1 MVGGKLY
8 FAYGSNISLDQM
20 AHRCPDAALLGP
32 VFLPNYE
39 LRFRGNDGG
48 RGVAT
53 IVPCRGAET
62 WGVLWKLTPEC
73 EQALNRYEGFP
84 TVYDKQIVV
93 VHDAAGKRHRVM
105 TYAMTHERTREPVLP
120 SRAYYET
127 IRRGY
132 LQNGLPPH
140 SLDQAMSRTRSE
152 VWELERESQ
161 TDWPILAY
169 MNPSVKKKGKSRE
182 R

>member
-1 MVGGKLY
+1 
-8 FAYGSNISLDQM
+8 
-20 AHRCPDAALLGP
+20 
-32 VFLPNYE
+32 
-39 LRFRGNDGG
+39 
-48 RGVAT
+48 
-53 IVPCRGAET
+53 
-62 WGVLWKLTPEC
+62 
-73 EQALNRYEGFP
+73 
-84 TVYDKQIVV
+84 
-93 VHDAAGKRHRVM
+93 M

-132 LQNGLPPH
+132 LQNGLPLH

-152 VWELERESQ
+152 IWELERESQ
-161 TDWPILAY
+161 TEWPILAY

>member
-1 MVGGKLY
+1 MGC
-8 FAYGSNISLDQM
+8 A
-20 AHRCPDAALLGP
+20 
-32 VFLPNYE
+32 
-39 LRFRGNDGG
+39 
-48 RGVAT
+48 
-53 IVPCRGAET
+53 
-62 WGVLWKLTPEC
+62 WKLTPEC

-84 TVYDKQIVV
+84 AVYDKQIVV
-93 VHDAAGKRHRVM
+93 VHDGAGKRHRVM

-132 LQNGLPPH
+132 LQNGLPLH

-161 TDWPILAY
+161 TEWPILAY
-169 MNPSVKKKGKSRE
+169 MNPSVKKKGRSRE